1 MATDPRAALDRLIA
15 AFESHFQA
23 AAAAQDP
30 DAASVTSA
38 ANTLEDAFL
47 TYDDALMTTFDVDVP
62 LDTYSDADDFDDDD
76 DDDDD
81 DDFDDDEDFDDD
93 DLDDLDFDDEDLVE
107 EDYEDDQSKA
117 KNR

>member
-62 LDTYSDADDFDDDD
+62 LDTYSDADDYD

-93 DLDDLDFDDEDLVE
+93 DLDDLDFDDEDLD
-107 EDYEDDQSKA
+107 EDHEDDQPKA